1 MNNAGGSL
9 PFGMGSDQS
18 RAGRALLPTRV
29 FNAVP
34 SSFFLGVCGTRTAN
48 LSPNDCSKNGK
59 TVPIFSYLSP
69 PYGFSSNILAAR
81 KSGFPRKTIREG

>member
-1 MNNAGGSL
+1 
-9 PFGMGSDQS
+9 MGSDQS
-18 RAGRALLPTRV
+18 MSGRALLPVRV

-48 LSPNDCSKNGK
+48 LDPSDCLKNGK
-59 TVPIFSYLSP
+59 TVPIFSYLSALD
-69 PYGFSSNILAAR
+69 GFSSNILAAR